1 MNAKINRMKSYT
13 IPLFTLLLSAM
24 LVAGVRAQSY
34 SIDWAAIS
42 GGGGSSTGSVFSAS
56 GTIAQPA
63 ASGAMNGGSY
73 SLTGGFWA
81 LYAVQ
86 AAGAP
91 LLSISITNSAVM
103 VTWSST
109 TANWILQQTTNLNAV
124 NWEVSSA
131 TINTNGTVSFIIVTP
146 PPGNRFR
153 FYRLFHSQ

>member
-42 GGGGSSTGSVFSAS
+42 GGGGSSTGSIYSVS

-63 ASGAMNGGSY
+63 ASGAMNGGGY

-81 LYAVQ
+81 LYAIQ
-86 AAGAP
+86 TAGAP
-91 LLSISITNSAVM
+91 RLIIAFTATNTVIISWPFSETTWTLQQSA
-103 VTWSST
+103 TLNG
-109 TANWILQQTTNLNAV
+109 ANWETSPATVNA
-124 NWEVSSA
+124 NS
-131 TINTNGTVSFIIVTP
+131 TGNFIIETLPV
-146 PPGNRFR
+146 GNR
-153 FYRLFHSQ
+153 FYRLTAAH

>member
-1 MNAKINRMKSYT
+1 MKSYT

-42 GGGGSSTGSVFSAS
+42 GGGGSSTGSVYSVS

-86 AAGAP
+86 TAGA

-146 PPGNRFR
+146 PPGNRF
-153 FYRLFHSQ
+153 YRLFHSQ

>member
-1 MNAKINRMKSYT
+1 VKSLSIT
-13 IPLFTLLLSAM
+13 LFALLLS
-24 LVAGVRAQSY
+24 VALAPDIRAQNY

-42 GGGGSSTGSVFSAS
+42 GGGGSSTGSVYSVS

-63 ASGAMNGGSY
+63 ASGAMNGGGY

-86 AAGAP
+86 TAGAP
-91 LLSISITNSAVM
+91 LLSISITNSAVT

-109 TANWILQQTTNLNAV
+109 TANWILQQTTNLNDA
-124 NWEVSSA
+124 NWGVSSA
-131 TINTNGTVSFIIVTP
+131 TVNTNGAVSFIIVTP
-146 PPGNRFR
+146 PSGNR